1 MKVEKHSTQTMTE
14 IKGQL
19 ASKDSFRALC
29 VVYLPQII
37 AALGVLLAGVAA
49 VIAALK

>member
-1 MKVEKHSTQTMTE
+1 MKLEKHSTQTMTE

-19 ASKDSFRALC
+19 SQKDSFAALV
-29 VVYLPQII
+29 VVYLPQMI
-37 AALGVLLAGVAA
+37 AAVGALLLGVAA